1 LWAAFQVRTV
11 LRALAFS
18 GLIRS
23 RYRTLAPAFVSCQE
37 LSIIGLLKASIHQ
50 SLFFLRALQ
59 TPPGAQVLESFV
71 TDLSEHGGPGFMADT
86 PAGARPVTEIL
97 PQPFGR
103 ANLARDQ

>member
-1 LWAAFQVRTV
+1 
-11 LRALAFS
+11 
-18 GLIRS
+18 
-23 RYRTLAPAFVSCQE
+23 
-37 LSIIGLLKASIHQ
+37 
-50 SLFFLRALQ
+50 LQ